1 VVTDGD
7 VVYAEV
13 VNTGTFCSS
22 NGVAVIPVS
31 VDPRP
36 EVDISSFDNS
46 IICVDTDPS
55 TPVEGGDYD
64 VLVIDTQLEGQGL
77 YFEWTYNGSVVAGED
92 GPTLE
97 VGGGAQNPLQAG
109 EYTVQAF
116 DTATMGG
123 NGNNCGS
130 NVDTIDILES
140 NPPEFTV
147 TPTSVGFAG
156 EHSLVVTGVTGSGD
170 YEFSVDNGPWTELPS
185 TGELSFGGLSA
196 GGHIVYGRD
205 RDGCGVTASDEVSF
219 IDFPPF
225 FTPNGDGYNDTWN
238 ITGLGT
244 ELNRGAQVF
253 IFDRYGKLLKQLSP
267 SATGWDG
274 TYNGNP
280 LPSGDYWFSVEYL
293 DPAVN
298 NGGTTPQGP
307 VKKTFKNHFTLK
319 R

>member
-1 VVTDGD
+1 
-7 VVYAEV
+7 
-13 VNTGTFCSS
+13 
-22 NGVAVIPVS
+22 
-31 VDPRP
+31 
-36 EVDISSFDNS
+36 
-46 IICVDTDPS
+46 
-55 TPVEGGDYD
+55 
-64 VLVIDTQLEGQGL
+64 
-77 YFEWTYNGSVVAGED
+77 
-92 GPTLE
+92 
-97 VGGGAQNPLQAG
+97 
-109 EYTVQAF
+109 
-116 DTATMGG
+116 
-123 NGNNCGS
+123 
-130 NVDTIDILES
+130 
-140 NPPEFTV
+140 
-147 TPTSVGFAG
+147 
-156 EHSLVVTGVTGSGD
+156 
-170 YEFSVDNGPWTELPS
+170 
-185 TGELSFGGLSA
+185 
-196 GGHIVYGRD
+196 VYGRD

-298 NGGTTPQGP
+298 NGGTTPKGP